1 MKISAY
7 VPCYNAN
14 PAVRDAVQSILDQTI
29 AIADILVV
37 DDGSS
42 TQVPDLPGVKVCRT
56 GVNRGR
62 GAARALAMAET
73 KQDLVLGCDATL
85 RLDRHFVER
94 ALPWFDDAKVAAVFG
109 WVKERASSTAANRW
123 RGRHLFKSELNKEL
137 SRKASLAGGC
147 FVVRRQAVEQVGGFN
162 PSLVYSE
169 DFDLGRRLLT
179 AGFDVVFD
187 PNLFAYSYL
196 GNSVWE
202 VLDRY
207 ARWNTRTTMGIRDYL
222 KQISYGIK
230 VMAAAD
236 LKAKDVPAACIS
248 LLSPHYQFW
257 KMKLAPKRLRL
268 PVHLDNSSCSR

>member
-1 MKISAY
+1 MKVSAY

-14 PAVRDAVQSILDQTI
+14 PAVRDAVRSILDQTI
-29 AIADILVV
+29 AITDILVV

-42 TQVPDLPGVKVCRT
+42 DHVPDLPGVKVYRSD
-56 GVNRGR
+56 VNRGR
-62 GAARALAMAET
+62 GATRALAMAGT
-73 KQDLVLGCDATL
+73 KEDLVLGCDATL

-94 ALPWFDDAKVAAVFG
+94 ALPWFDDAKVAAVLG
-109 WVKERASSTAANRW
+109 WVKEQAPSTPANRW

-162 PSLVYSE
+162 PSLVYGE
-169 DFDLGRRLLT
+169 DFDLGQRLLT
-179 AGFDVVFD
+179 ASFDVLFD
-187 PNLFAYSYL
+187 PSLFASSYL

-207 ARWNTRTTMGIRDYL
+207 ARWNTRTSMGIRDYL
-222 KQISYGIK
+222 KQINYGIK

-236 LKAKDVPAACIS
+236 LKAKDFPAACIS

-257 KMKLAPKRLRL
+257 KMKLASRRLRL
-268 PVHLDNSSCSR
+268 SVQLDNSSCSR